1 MPPSDTIPS
10 IADVM
15 TRIARELG
23 RRDFVRAVERK
34 LGSRMDH
41 SFLLVVDAID
51 ELGKTG
57 EPPTI
62 KDVARHMDVH
72 HSRASRLVKDTI
84 RAGLVT
90 RLASQEDARK
100 SPLALSGKGQ
110 EIAIAI
116 RGARERYFA
125 LRLHGLSK
133 SDRRNLA
140 DLLERFAENA
150 AGMHG
155 KDERTAIKTGRATPG
170 RKQRTRKHRKNTA

>member
-1 MPPSDTIPS
+1 MPPSDTIAS

-23 RRDFVRAVERK
+23 RRDFVRHVERK

-51 ELGKTG
+51 EMSKSG

-72 HSRASRLVKDTI
+72 HSRASRLIKDTI
-84 RAGLVT
+84 RTGLVI

-100 SPLALSGKGQ
+100 SPLALSEKGR

-116 RGARERYFA
+116 HGARERYFA
-125 LRLHGLSK
+125 LRLHGLPK
-133 SDRRNLA
+133 SDCRNLA

-150 AGMHG
+150 ARMHG
-155 KDERTAIKTGRATPG
+155 KDDRTPIITDTAPPR
-170 RKQRTRKHRKNTA
+170 RKQGTRKRRKNAA